1 MLRRGKNMRRREFI
15 TLLGGMVA
23 AWPLGARAQQTAKL
37 ARIGFLTLATGPTPA
52 IRGFQ
57 HGLQQ
62 LGYVEGQ
69 NLVLIYRWAAG
80 RREQLADLASE
91 LLQLNV
97 DVIASNSTEAI
108 LAVRDLNKNTP
119 VVMVSISDPI
129 GNNLVAG
136 FARPGGN
143 TTGVTLFST
152 ELAGKRL
159 ELLKEVVPQLARVG
173 LLVQR
178 DHPPTAT
185 LITETQA
192 AAQALSLALQVFEVR
207 PEEIIEGFGS
217 MEKDRPD
224 ALIVQQ
230 TTSFTIHLQQ
240 IADLANSYRLPTVHQ
255 AGEFVQAG
263 GLLALGPNIFALGE
277 RAAWYVDRIL
287 KGTKPAD
294 LPVEQPTKFELAINL
309 KTARVLGLTVP
320 PTLLSLA
327 DEVIE

>member
-1 MLRRGKNMRRREFI
+1 MKRREFI
-15 TLLGGMVA
+15 TLLGGAA
-23 AWPLGARAQQTAKL
+23 AWPLAARAQQPGKL

-52 IRGFQ
+52 IKGFER
-57 HGLQQ
+57 GLQQ

-80 RREQLADLASE
+80 RADQLPTLAKE

-97 DVIASNSTEAI
+97 DVMVSNSTEAI
-108 LAVRDLNKNTP
+108 LAIRDLNNTTP
-119 VVMVSISDPI
+119 VIMASISDPI
-129 GNNLVAG
+129 GTKLVAS

-159 ELLKEVVPQLARVG
+159 ELLKEVVPRLAYVG

-192 AAQALSLALQVFEVR
+192 AAQALNLALQIFEVR
-207 PEEIIEGFGS
+207 PEDIVEGFRLI
-217 MEKDRPD
+217 EKEHPD

-230 TTSFTIHLQQ
+230 TSSFTIYLRQ
-240 IADLANSYRLPTVHQ
+240 IAELANNQRLPTVHQ
-255 AGEFVQAG
+255 LREFVEAG
-263 GLLALGPNIFALGE
+263 GLLAYGPNTFALGE

-287 KGTKPAD
+287 KGAKPAD
-294 LPVEQPTKFELAINL
+294 LPVEQPTKFELVINL
-309 KTARVLGLTVP
+309 TTAKAFGLKIP
-320 PTLLSLA
+320 PTLLARA

>member
-1 MLRRGKNMRRREFI
+1 MKRRELI
-15 TLLGGMVA
+15 TLLGGAV
-23 AWPLGARAQQTAKL
+23 AWPLAARAQQPGKL

-52 IRGFQ
+52 IKGFER
-57 HGLQQ
+57 GLQQ

-80 RREQLADLASE
+80 RADQLPTLAKE

-97 DVIASNSTEAI
+97 DVMVSNSTEAI
-108 LAVRDLNKNTP
+108 LAIRDLNNTTP
-119 VVMVSISDPI
+119 VIMASISDPI
-129 GNNLVAG
+129 GTKLVAS

-159 ELLKEVVPQLARVG
+159 ELLKEVVPRLAYVG

-192 AAQALSLALQVFEVR
+192 AAQALNLALQIFEVR
-207 PEEIIEGFGS
+207 PEDIVEGFRLI
-217 MEKDRPD
+217 EKEHPD

-230 TTSFTIHLQQ
+230 TSSFTIYLRQ
-240 IADLANSYRLPTVHQ
+240 IAELANNQRLPTVHQ
-255 AGEFVQAG
+255 LREFVEAG
-263 GLLALGPNIFALGE
+263 GLLAYGPNTFALGE

-287 KGTKPAD
+287 KGAKPAD
-294 LPVEQPTKFELAINL
+294 LPVEQPTKFELVINL
-309 KTARVLGLTVP
+309 TTAKAFGLKIP
-320 PTLLSLA
+320 PTLLARA